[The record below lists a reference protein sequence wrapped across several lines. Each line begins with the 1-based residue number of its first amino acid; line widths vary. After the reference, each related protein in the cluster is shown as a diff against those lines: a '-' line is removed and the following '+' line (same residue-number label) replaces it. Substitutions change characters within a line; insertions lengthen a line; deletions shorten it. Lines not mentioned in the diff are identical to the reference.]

1 MKNNIDVKSAFFFA
15 SLIIIPVVLTFN
27 FMFYYAFFSVVAS
40 ILFYQYS
47 SVARVIRL
55 NVAGTKFFY
64 FFVGGLGLLLGVVSF
79 AFDSLKEFLFLI
91 WIALYFYYAM
101 DHGGR
106 FQKFI
111 DRNGADD

>member
-27 FMFYYAFFSVVAS
+27 FMFYYAFFAVVVS

-47 SVARVIRL
+47 SVVRVIRL

-64 FFVGGLGLLLGVVSF
+64 FFVGGLGLLFGVFSF
-79 AFDSLKEFLFLI
+79 FFESLKVVLFLI
-91 WIALYFYYAM
+91 WIVIYFYYSM
-101 DHGGR
+101 THGGR

-111 DRNGADD
+111 DGAGN